1 MIRSPRAILALLTLL
16 NFVNYLDRFLIA
28 AVAPKIQEELGLGD
42 PQIGAIMSAFMLG
55 YFVTSPAFGW
65 LGDRYR
71 RKGLIAAGVLA
82 WSVATAASGGATSFA
97 SMYAT
102 RIFVGVGEASYA
114 SLSPTIIDDMSTP
127 EKKNRDLA
135 IFYSATP
142 IGSALGFMLGGWL
155 QDSFGW
161 RAAFYVAGAPGV
173 LLALLTL
180 LIAEP
185 ARARATAAA
194 KSSGTEGAEE
204 KGNQES
210 AEVAKAASRSP
221 YRTLL
226 GERVYLLAVA
236 GYVLQTFALGGFTMW
251 APAFLYRK
259 LCMDLKDANFWFGA
273 VAVVTGF
280 AGTAIGGWWAD
291 RMKEERVRACLKICA
306 WSSVLATPFA
316 LVTLLMPT
324 PLTFFLAIGA
334 CELALF
340 ASVSPINAAVMLSVP
355 ATVRANAM
363 AFSIFAI
370 HLLGDWRSPILIGD
384 VSEHLGDPGKFC
396 TGGRGLQAAMYMLP
410 AALALSAVAWWWGA
424 RARRGRPEIGA

>member
-1 MIRSPRAILALLTLL
+1 MIRSHRAILALLTLL

-28 AVAPKIQEELGLGD
+28 AVAPKIQEELGLSD
-42 PQIGAIMSAFMLG
+42 PEIGAVMSAFMLG
-55 YFVTSPAFGW
+55 YFATSPAFGW

-71 RKGLIAAGVLA
+71 RKELIAAGVLA
-82 WSVATAASGGATSFA
+82 WSLATAASGGAMTFA
-97 SMYAT
+97 TMYAT

-161 RAAFYVAGAPGV
+161 RTAFYVAGAPGV

-180 LIAEP
+180 LIVEP
-185 ARARATAAA
+185 ARARAKGEKKEEESAGAPRAAA
-194 KSSGTEGAEE
+194 A
-204 KGNQES
+204 
-210 AEVAKAASRSP
+210 SP

-226 GERVYLLAVA
+226 GEPVYLLAVA

-280 AGTAIGGWWAD
+280 AGTAIGGTLAD

-306 WSSVLATPFA
+306 WSSVVAAPFA
-316 LVTLLMPT
+316 LATLLMPT

-355 ATVRANAM
+355 AAVRANAM

-384 VSEHLGDPGKFC
+384 VSERLGDPGRQC

-424 RARRGRPEIGA
+424 RARKVSAEEVA

>member
-1 MIRSPRAILALLTLL
+1 VIRSPRAILALLTLL
-16 NFVNYLDRFLIA
+16 NFINYLDRFLIA

-42 PQIGAIMSAFMLG
+42 PEIGAIMSAFMLG
-55 YFVTSPAFGW
+55 YFVTSPGFGW

-71 RKGLIAAGVLA
+71 RKGLIAGGVLA
-82 WSVATAASGGATSFA
+82 WSLATAASGGATTFA
-97 SMYAT
+97 AMYAT

-127 EKKNRDLA
+127 KNKNRDLA

-161 RAAFYVAGAPGV
+161 RTAFYVAGAPGV

-180 LIAEP
+180 LIVEP
-185 ARARATAAA
+185 ARAKTKETPKAD
-194 KSSGTEGAEE
+194 GAER
-204 KGNQES
+204 
-210 AEVAKAASRSP
+210 ADAPKAASP

-280 AGTAIGGWWAD
+280 GGTALGGWLAD
-291 RMKEERVRACLKICA
+291 RMKDERVRACLKICA
-306 WSSVLATPFA
+306 WSSLAAAPFA
-316 LVTLLMPT
+316 LATLLMPT

-340 ASVSPINAAVMLSVP
+340 TSVSPINAAVMLSVP
-355 ATVRANAM
+355 AAVRANAM

-384 VSEHLGDPGKFC
+384 VSERLGDQSRQC
-396 TGGRGLQAAMYMLP
+396 TGGRGLQTAMYMLP
-410 AALALSAVAWWWGA
+410 VALALSAVAWWWGA
-424 RARRGRPEIGA
+424 RARTARPEPAG